1 MENVKQVLEAHKK
14 GHISTDEAQSEVL
27 RLLDV
32 VGRSEQLRA
41 YTKWL
46 RQNNHLQSAPFPPLI
61 TMYLK
66 SL

>member
-1 MENVKQVLEAHKK
+1 MDNVKQVLEAHKK
-14 GHISTDEAQSEVL
+14 GHISTDEAQTQVL

-32 VGRSEQLRA
+32 VGRSEQLKA

-46 RQNNHLQSAPFPPLI
+46 RQNDHLQTAPFPPLL
-61 TMYLK
+61 TQYLK